1 MGSAKSKHG
10 PHRQLLR
17 KQHHQLCRSSQQ
29 CTIIIIRC
37 TRSRCIRS
45 KCSKCNKAFC
55 NSLQN
60 FSLKSM
66 LHSPKRCQAF
76 MGAKCESYSHLH
88 TRCQSLLFV
97 NSAKRQCTIDTSH
110 AKIQKEC

>member
-1 MGSAKSKHG
+1 MGLQICSRIHTTT
-10 PHRQLLR
+10 LI
-17 KQHHQLCRSSQQ
+17 HQLCRSSQQ

-45 KCSKCNKAFC
+45 KCSKCNRAFC
-55 NSLQN
+55 NSPQSS
-60 FSLKSM
+60 SLKSM

-76 MGAKCESYSHLH
+76 MGAKCESYSHRH

-97 NSAKRQCTIDTSH
+97 NSAKRQCTTETSH